1 MNETSR
7 NRSARRFA
15 WMRTGFDME
24 GLVGALAAL
33 LVGLLLGMLWSVL
46 FWLGVLVAAI
56 ILVGTRHVT
65 RAIPDAPDAMVA
77 PVDGVVVSVEPAM
90 PPTELRFGAMKA
102 LRVRVGSSPVSPNP
116 VFSPI
121 GGMVETL
128 IVDKGE
134 PSAVFATNPDGTSLT
149 HAYLT
154 LGSETGR
161 VGLRLGVGGFGPRL
175 DLNVEAADTVR
186 LGRVLGQRRM
196 GGWCDV
202 YLPEGTVLAVRP
214 GMTLVGGETEL
225 VARAVQG
232 VAGKAPHEAPGAPA
246 GDDTGPTDPAEAFAE
261 LRRKVEQ
268 AAGVGQAPDGR
279 DDGA

>member
-1 MNETSR
+1 MNETSP

-33 LVGLLLGMLWSVL
+33 LVGLLLGMLWSAL
-46 FWLGVLVAAI
+46 FWLGVIVAAV
-56 ILVGTRHVT
+56 ILLGTRTVS
-65 RAIPDAPDAMVA
+65 RAMPDAPDVVVA

-90 PPTELRFGAMKA
+90 PPTELRFGAMEA
-102 LRVRVGSSPVSPNP
+102 LRVRVSSSPFSPNP
-116 VFSPI
+116 VFAPLAGS
-121 GGMVETL
+121 VETL

-134 PSAVFATNPDGTSLT
+134 PSAVFATDPDGTSLT
-149 HAYLT
+149 QAYLT
-154 LGSETGR
+154 LASDTDR
-161 VGLRLGVGGFGPRL
+161 VGLRLGVGGLGPRL
-175 DLNVEAADTVR
+175 DLNVEAGDVVR

-196 GGWCDV
+196 GGWCDI
-202 YLPEGTVLAVRP
+202 YLPEGTDVAVRP

-225 VARAVQG
+225 IGRGDAGEARVMPAES
-232 VAGKAPHEAPGAPA
+232 AGETAG
-246 GDDTGPTDPAEAFAE
+246 GDDGPTDPAESFAE

-268 AAGVGQAPDGR
+268 AAGVAQEPDGR